1 MSMSLSLSPLL
12 EGLSLGL
19 STGTY
24 CLVGCV
30 PILAPHYLSEKRDTR
45 RSAYMI
51 VEFLAGR
58 LVAYVLFGALI
69 GAVGEGGR
77 NWLAGVPA
85 AALTVL
91 AGLFLLAGGLIRTF
105 PRSPVCIA
113 LRRWPM
119 LGRVPFLGGFV
130 LGISPCPPF
139 LAAASRLV
147 ALGSVPG
154 AVILAAGFFLAS
166 SVYLLPIA
174 FASRLTSL
182 RRVQDVARLLAILT
196 GVYFVVRGAAA
207 LVFGAR

>member
-1 MSMSLSLSPLL
+1 MGLSLPPLI
-12 EGLSLGL
+12 EGLSLGF

-30 PILAPHYLSEKRDTR
+30 PILAPHYLSEKRTTR
-45 RSAYMI
+45 RSAYMV

-58 LVAYVLFGALI
+58 LVAYLLFGAVI
-69 GAVGEGGR
+69 GAAGEGAR
-77 NWLAGVPA
+77 NWLAGIPA

-91 AGLFLLAGGLIRTF
+91 AGLFLLAGGLVRTF
-105 PRSPVCIA
+105 PRAPVCVA
-113 LRRWPM
+113 LRRWPV
-119 LGRVPFLGGFV
+119 LGRVPFLAGFV

-154 AVILAAGFFLAS
+154 AAILAGGFFLAS
-166 SVYLLPIA
+166 SVYLLPVV

-182 RRVQDVARLLAILT
+182 KRVQDVARLLAILT
-196 GVYFVVRGAAA
+196 GVYFVVRGVAA
-207 LVFGAR
+207 LVLGAQ